1 MIEPVPASRGVRVA
15 IIGLGVAVGS
25 LWWLADVGEQLPLR
39 MSGLDLLLFAVAA
52 AVMELL
58 PIRLPSGRAVP
69 TSLAVIGAAA
79 VLGASPPVVAL
90 ISGAGWALARVLDRG
105 SAAPGPL
112 LLRAAGGWALAG
124 IAALGV
130 LLGPDTWVGSVDVGA
145 AASLN
150 LGAATAV
157 GLAIV
162 VGAPSLDA
170 IAHVRTAW
178 RFALRRVAEA
188 VRQNVFIGTSV
199 ASTALLGALVHPV
212 LGQWTLPTMLIP
224 LFAAR
229 VGLDRLALG
238 RRAYDQ
244 TIRAM
249 SRLPEQLGNV
259 ASDHGVRVG
268 RLAGEVAL
276 ELGLDAGSIGDVI
289 RAAHL
294 HEFGRIK
301 LERDASAARKE
312 LAVAGAA
319 VIREVAELGR
329 VAGIV
334 ELHGDLH
341 RARPGDL
348 DLALPARIVAA
359 CCELDRYA
367 PDPFEP
373 GQRHEVAVR
382 LVREIGDLDVV
393 AALTRVVDRD
403 GSAWPVG

>member
-1 MIEPVPASRGVRVA
+1 MIERRPASRAVRIA
-15 IIGLGVAVGS
+15 ISLGGVALGG
-25 LWWLADVGEQLPLR
+25 LWWVFEVGDALPLQ
-39 MSGLDLLLFAVAA
+39 MSALDLLLFAVAA

-79 VLGASPPVVAL
+79 VMGASPPVVAL
-90 ISGAGWALARVLDRG
+90 IAGVGWALARSLDRG

-112 LLRAAGGWALAG
+112 LLRIAGGWSLAG
-124 IAALGV
+124 VVALGV
-130 LLGPDTWVGSVDVGA
+130 ALGPETWTGSVEVGA

-150 LGAATAV
+150 LGAAAAV

-162 VGAPSLDA
+162 VGAPALDVV
-170 IAHVRTAW
+170 AHLHVVW
-178 RFALRRVAEA
+178 RFAFRRIAEA
-188 VRQNVFIGTSV
+188 VEQNIFIGASV
-199 ASTALLGALVHPV
+199 ASTAVLGALVHPV

-249 SRLPEQLGNV
+249 SRLPEQLGTV

-294 HEFGRIK
+294 HELGRIK
-301 LERDASAARKE
+301 LERDATAARRE
-312 LAVAGAA
+312 LAIAGAA
-319 VIREVAELGR
+319 VIREVSALDR

-334 ELHGDLH
+334 ELHGDLSQ
-341 RARPGDL
+341 ATPGDSE
-348 DLALPARIVAA
+348 LALPARIVAA

-367 PDPFEP
+367 PDPSEP

-382 LVREIGDLDVV
+382 LVREVGDLDVV
-393 AALTRVVDRD
+393 AALTRILDRGGFEPA
-403 GSAWPVG
+403 GS

>member
-1 MIEPVPASRGVRVA
+1 MIEPLPAARGVRVA
-15 IIGLGVAVGS
+15 LSGLGIALGS
-25 LWWLADVGEQLPLR
+25 VWWLTDVGVQLPLQ
-39 MSGLDLLLFAVAA
+39 MSLLDLLLFAVAA

-90 ISGAGWALARVLDRG
+90 ISGVGWALARVLDRG
-105 SAAPGPL
+105 PADPGPL
-112 LLRAAGGWALAG
+112 LLRAAGGWSLAG
-124 IAALGV
+124 VAAIGV
-130 LLGPDTWVGSVDVGA
+130 ILGPETWTGVAEAGT

-150 LGAATAV
+150 LGAAAAV
-157 GLAIV
+157 SLAIV
-162 VGAPSLDA
+162 VGVPSLDVV
-170 IAHVRTAW
+170 AHVRTLW
-178 RFALRRVAEA
+178 RFLMRRVAEA
-188 VRQNVFIGTSV
+188 VRQNVFIGASV
-199 ASTALLGALVHPV
+199 ASTAALGALVHPV

-238 RRAYDQ
+238 QRAYDQ

-249 SRLPEQLGNV
+249 SRLPEQLGTV
-259 ASDHGVRVG
+259 TSDHGVRVG

-276 ELGLDAGSIGDVI
+276 ELGLDAGSISDLV

-294 HEFGRIK
+294 HELGRIK
-301 LERDASAARKE
+301 LERDAPAARRE
-312 LAVAGAA
+312 LAIAGAS
-319 VIREVAELGR
+319 VIREVAELDR

-341 RARPGDL
+341 RALPGDVEF
-348 DLALPARIVAA
+348 ALPARIIAA

-367 PDPFEP
+367 PDPSEP

-382 LVREIGDLDVV
+382 LVREVGDLDVV

-403 GSAWPVG
+403 RGGAAVS